1 MLVSNLLK
9 SQSVDHLSVNV
20 YSSEFELALGAAQ
33 IVREYLMNI
42 LDQQTE
48 ARILLATGN
57 TQIQFLDA
65 LIALGGVDWSRLVL
79 FHLDEYLGIKAENT
93 ASFCYYLR
101 ERVEKKV
108 KPKQFHYI
116 KGDATE
122 PLTECD
128 RYANLLKTQP
138 IDLCFLGIGQNGHIA
153 FNEPSVANFNDPHWV
168 KLVKLEES
176 TQQIQVK
183 QGYFPNLDAVPQ
195 YAYTVT
201 IPTILSSKKIICLA
215 SGINKAGIVKTALE
229 EEITVSYPVSILRRH
244 QNAHLFL
251 DAHSASLL
259 QNR

>member
-1 MLVSNLLK
+1 MMLISNTPK
-9 SQSVDHLSVNV
+9 TFQIDKLSVNI
-20 YSSEFELALGAAQ
+20 YPSEVELAQGAAHF
-33 IVREYLMNI
+33 VREYLISI

-48 ARILLATGN
+48 ARLLLATGN

-79 FHLDEYLGIKAENT
+79 FHLDEYLGVEAENT

-116 KGDATE
+116 KGNATE

-128 RYANLLKTQP
+128 RYANLLNRQS

-153 FNEPSVANFNDPHWV
+153 FNEPSVANFDDPYWV

-176 TQQIQVK
+176 TRQTQVK
-183 QGYFPNLDAVPQ
+183 QDNFPHINTVPQ

-201 IPTILSSKKIICLA
+201 IPTILSAKKIICLA
-215 SGINKAGIVKTALE
+215 SGMSKAEIVKSALE
-229 EEITVSYPVSILRRH
+229 GEITVACPVSILRQH
-244 QNAHLFL
+244 PDTHLLL
-251 DAHSASLL
+251 DVDSASLL
-259 QNR
+259 